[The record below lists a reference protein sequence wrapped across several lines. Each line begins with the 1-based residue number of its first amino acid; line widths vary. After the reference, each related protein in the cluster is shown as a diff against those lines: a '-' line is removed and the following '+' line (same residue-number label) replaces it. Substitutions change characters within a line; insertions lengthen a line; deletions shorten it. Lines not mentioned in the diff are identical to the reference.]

1 MSDSLRII
9 LALCLV
15 AGALFGEQAIAIVKN
30 NVEIVHEPVVMVA
43 EPTLEYKELVQ
54 TIVDLDISSE
64 DAAMMTAFYLELANV
79 VGEDDSVIQSTA
91 QFRSFN
97 MLAGP
102 LHFNSSLKGKYD
114 GLGQSIDEAIIG
126 AIGKQSVEL
135 DDDKREDLIDVIEA
149 IAWGV
154 NR

>member
-1 MSDSLRII
+1 MTDFTRTI
-9 LALCLV
+9 LALGLV
-15 AGALFGEQAIAIVKN
+15 VVALFGEGIMQSIN
-30 NVEIVHEPVVMVA
+30 GGGGDPVVQVS

-54 TIVDLDISSE
+54 PIVDLDISSK
-64 DAAMMTAFYLELANV
+64 DAAMMAAFYLELADV
-79 VGEDDSVIQSTA
+79 VDEDDSAIQSTA
-91 QFRSFN
+91 QFREFN

-135 DDDKREDLIDVIEA
+135 DEGKREDLVDVIEA
-149 IAWGV
+149 VAWSV
-154 NR
+154 NQ

>member
-1 MSDSLRII
+1 MTDFTRTI
-9 LALCLV
+9 LALGLV
-15 AGALFGEQAIAIVKN
+15 IVALFGEGIMQSIN
-30 NVEIVHEPVVMVA
+30 GGGGDPVVQVS

-54 TIVDLDISSE
+54 PIVDLDISSK
-64 DAAMMTAFYLELANV
+64 DAAMMAAFYLELADV
-79 VGEDDSVIQSTA
+79 VDEDDSVIQSTA
-91 QFRSFN
+91 QFREFN

-135 DDDKREDLIDVIEA
+135 DEGKRENLVDVIEA
-149 IAWGV
+149 VAWSV
-154 NR
+154 SQ